1 MLQDWDFFDKNGE
14 FPTSQKDTFITFG
27 KEMEPFIISESGN
40 TQWFVDFVWKTL
52 AETETTAA
60 ISGDNQQNGKVLL

>member
-1 MLQDWDFFDKNGE
+1 MLQIHVFFHVNGE
-14 FPTSQKDTFITFG
+14 FQTSQKDTFITFG

-60 ISGDNQQNGKVLL
+60 ISGDNQLNDLK